1 MDPKTR
7 QELIDFLSGF
17 VTDNKLAKFDEV
29 LAYRTRYVTVALE
42 NIYQPH
48 NASAV
53 MRSCDL
59 FGVQDVHIIENT
71 NRFTVNPGVTVG
83 SSKWLNLHR
92 YNTRERDNTAP
103 CLVGLKQQGYTIV
116 ATTPHQDDVLL
127 PDLPIVKPIA
137 LVYGTEDTGLSDTA
151 LELADVYMKIPQVGF
166 TESFNI
172 SVSVAL
178 SLYDIVQ
185 RVRDSDV
192 EWQLS
197 EEEKTELRLAW
208 LKKVL
213 KRFQNLE
220 GQFFAAREK

>member
-1 MDPKTR
+1 MDTKTR
-7 QELIDFLSGF
+7 QELMDYLSGF
-17 VTDNKLAKFDEV
+17 ITENKLAKFEEV
-29 LAYRTRYVTVALE
+29 LASRTRYVTVALE
-42 NIYQPH
+42 NIFQPH

-59 FGVQDVHIIENT
+59 FGVQDVHIIENS

-92 YNTRERDNTAP
+92 YNNREQDNTAP
-103 CLVGLKQQGYTIV
+103 CLLGLKEQGYTIV

-127 PDLPIVKPIA
+127 RDLPVDEPIA
-137 LVYGTEDTGLSDTA
+137 LVYGTEETGLSETA

-178 SLYDIVQ
+178 SLYDIVE
-185 RVRDSDV
+185 RVRASDV
-192 EWQLS
+192 AWQLS

-208 LKKVL
+208 MRKVV
-213 KRFQNLE
+213 KRFRNLE
-220 GQFFAAREK
+220 DRFFENRTE